1 MTDKEQKI
9 LNDSLSKLFKIEP
22 ETLASLY
29 NEAGELSDFSK
40 ILELDAERVAKY
52 KKENNDQYKRGIKE
66 GASNIEKEV
75 KEKYELDSDL
85 LGVDL
90 VDHLVV
96 KKIEEAKAAGT
107 KDITKHPEF
116 IKLQVSIEKQL
127 KERDKEWE
135 VKLAEKEKEFNKA
148 KLFEKVREKALLN
161 LKARN
166 PILPQDPRK
175 SMAWEEVYLNELA
188 KGNYMDNGEG
198 LVVLNPEG
206 TPLTSAH
213 GKPITF
219 DEYETEIADKYFEY
233 PVSESRSS
241 SANRPDPKN
250 NGQPGF
256 IPPKSQDEY
265 FSRLRDPKI
274 TSEERIQLTE
284 FWTTKK

>member
-1 MTDKEQKI
+1 MNKDEQKI
-9 LNDSLSKLFKIEP
+9 LNESLSKLFKIEP

-40 ILELDAERVAKY
+40 ILELDAARITKY
-52 KKENNDQYKRGIKE
+52 KSDSDNQYKRGVKE
-66 GASNIEKEV
+66 GASKIEKEI

-116 IKLQVSIEKQL
+116 IKLQVSIDKQL

-175 SMAWEEVYLNELA
+175 ALAWEEVYLNELA

-198 LVVLNPEG
+198 LVVLNAEG
-206 TPLTSAH
+206 TPLTSPH

-219 DEYETEIADKYFEY
+219 DEYEKDIADKYFEY

-241 SANRPDPKN
+241 PGNKPDPKS
-250 NGQPGF
+250 NGQSGM
-256 IPPKSQDEY
+256 PKTKEEY
-265 FSRLRDPKI
+265 YARLKDPKI
-274 TSEERIQLTE
+274 TPSERIQLTE
-284 FWTTKK
+284 FGNLNFK